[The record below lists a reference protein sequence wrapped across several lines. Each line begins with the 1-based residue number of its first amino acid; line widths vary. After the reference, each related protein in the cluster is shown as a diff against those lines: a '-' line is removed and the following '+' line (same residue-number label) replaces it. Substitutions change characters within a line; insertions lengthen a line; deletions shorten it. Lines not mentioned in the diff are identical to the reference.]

1 MFPLNWGEP
10 LGWADLD
17 GHPMSSAIIVP
28 TPTCHAQP
36 PRVARATTLHRAA
49 RAREKCDKEPDI
61 ATSVIVSTVRELRE
75 ESNFETR
82 PPILYG
88 PNSCLTAG
96 GYTRGFG
103 REGDRRS
110 S

>member
-10 LGWADLD
+10 LGWAALD

-36 PRVARATTLHRAA
+36 PRVARATTLHRAE

-61 ATSVIVSTVRELRE
+61 ATSVIVSTVRELSLFSNSLRGKLTAE

-82 PPILYG
+82 PPILY
-88 PNSCLTAG
+88 
-96 GYTRGFG
+96 
-103 REGDRRS
+103 
-110 S
+110 